1 MKKSVIR
8 PILNLLGVVAVLIVN
23 GLANT
28 LPLNNLS
35 TGEISD
41 RFNVFF
47 VPAGYVFSIWGVIY
61 IALIAFGI
69 YQVLPSQR
77 ENPRLEKI
85 GYWFLLSCLANVAW
99 LFCWHYELF
108 ALSLVMML
116 ILLTSLI
123 IIYLRL
129 DIGIKKVSTK
139 EKWFVN
145 IPFSLYLGWIT
156 VATIANVTSLLD
168 YYDWSGWGISDQM
181 WTLIMLF
188 AVAII
193 GAVMSLTRADVVY
206 CLVLIWAVVGI
217 AVKHGAVALV
227 STGAWLTAIFVFVML
242 VVGVIK
248 SRRK

>member
-23 GLANT
+23 GLANA

-41 RFNVFF
+41 RFDVFF

-77 ENPRLEKI
+77 QNPRLAKI
-85 GYWFLLSCLANVAW
+85 GYWFLLSCLANIAW

-116 ILLTSLI
+116 ILLASLI

-139 EKWFVN
+139 EKWLVN

-156 VATIANVTSLLD
+156 VATIANVTSVLD
-168 YYDWSGWGISDQM
+168 YYGWNEWGLSEQM

-188 AVAII
+188 AVALI
-193 GAVMSLTRADVVY
+193 GALMSLTRGDVVY

-217 AVKHGAVALV
+217 AVKHSLVSLV
-227 STGAWLTAIFVFVML
+227 STGAWLTAIFVLVIM

>member
-23 GLANT
+23 GLANA

-41 RFNVFF
+41 RFDVFF

-77 ENPRLEKI
+77 QNPRLAKI
-85 GYWFLLSCLANVAW
+85 GYWFLLSCLANIAW

-116 ILLTSLI
+116 ILLASLI

-139 EKWFVN
+139 EKWLVN

-156 VATIANVTSLLD
+156 VATIANVTSVLD
-168 YYDWSGWGISDQM
+168 YYGWNEWGLSEQM

-188 AVAII
+188 AVALI
-193 GAVMSLTRADVVY
+193 GALMSLTRGDVVY

-217 AVKHGAVALV
+217 AVKHSFVRPFSIRSVCISREIG
-227 STGAWLTAIFVFVML
+227 TAWLPEI
-242 VVGVIK
+242 I
-248 SRRK
+248 